1 MNGNVLWFVSRATG
15 LVALPLLTLTF
26 VLGILGP
33 LRVGERRRQRFVVAG
48 LHRNASLLAVGLVA
62 VHVASTILDGYVH
75 LGWADVVVPGIAGY
89 RTFWTALG
97 TLALDLM
104 LLLIGTS
111 LLRPRIPY
119 RLWRAVHWA
128 AYACWPLAE
137 VHGLGVGTDS
147 RAGWPLLLALGCLV
161 AALTAAVVR
170 LLSASSARP
179 ASGLTSPSTAPSV
192 PAGVPVP
199 PARAVPTTRE
209 VRP

>member
-1 MNGNVLWFVSRATG
+1 MNVNVLWFVSRATG
-15 LVALPLLTLTF
+15 LVALPLLTMRF

-48 LHRNASLLAVGLVA
+48 LHRNVSLLSVGLVA
-62 VHVASTILDGYVH
+62 VHVASTIIDGYVP
-75 LGWADVVVPGIAGY
+75 LSWADAVVPGIAGY
-89 RTFWTALG
+89 HTFWTALG

-104 LLLIGTS
+104 LLLIATS

-119 RLWRAVHWA
+119 RLWRGVHWA

-147 RAGWPLLLALGCLV
+147 RAGWPLVLALGCLV
-161 AALTAAVVR
+161 AVLTAAVVR
-170 LLSASSARP
+170 WLAAPRAQPAPAHTSTSSV
-179 ASGLTSPSTAPSV
+179 T
-192 PAGVPVP
+192 AGVPVSRV
-199 PARAVPTTRE
+199 RAVPTPRE